1 VEAWVALVTTTAGTI
16 GGAVTGAVI
25 ALKGAR
31 SLSRDEREAAAR
43 ADTLRAYRLFVGEA
57 VKSVAELHRLPPV
70 VEPNAL
76 EKVGEF
82 VDRLGRSEAELTMR
96 TRARIHERYGD
107 RPLVLADQLAAAAVD
122 LLLRELPITVR
133 AAVDGTA
140 EYIERLSEQRSE
152 EILSKWKDVHA
163 RLIAAGEE
171 LQRWAA
177 PHSSPHTLPTNDDGQ
192 HRAEVSAAG

>member
-43 ADTLRAYRLFVGEA
+43 AETLRAYRLFVGEA
-57 VKSVAELHRLPPV
+57 VKSVAELRRLPPA

-82 VDRLGRSEAELTMR
+82 VDRLGRSDAEVTMR
-96 TRARIHERYGD
+96 TRARVHERYGD
-107 RPLVLADQLAAAAVD
+107 RHLVLADEFAVAAVD
-122 LLLRELPITVR
+122 LRLRELPTAVR
-133 AAVDGTA
+133 AAVDA
-140 EYIERLSEQRSE
+140 AADYVARFDEQRSDE
-152 EILSKWKDVHA
+152 LTAEWKDVHA
-163 RLIAAGEE
+163 RLNAAGEE
-171 LQRWAA
+171 LRRWAA

-192 HRAEVSAAG
+192 RRGEALGEG